1 MPGIGATD
9 SADLVA
15 QARAETG
22 LSRQL
27 KQTRRE
33 LPHPRDGGSSG
44 YPDWFRDEQLAK
56 WYAGEATEVWKS
68 VVPPTAKQARLRA
81 RRSWGLT

>member
-1 MPGIGATD
+1 MASESAVRRESQPPPLNIIVHHAGIGATD

-22 LSRQL
+22 PSRQL
-27 KQTRRE
+27 QQTRRE

-44 YPDWFRDEQLAK
+44 YPVWFRDKQLAK
-56 WYAGEATEVWKS
+56 WYAGEATEV
-68 VVPPTAKQARLRA
+68 V
-81 RRSWGLT
+81 